1 MTFALGKKVLRHLFF
16 SPFLLLP
23 FLFSHRKK
31 VKFFLGSI
39 KKLKILKV
47 GFKDYV
53 SVSFEG
59 MENSQLISPQL
70 SSTGEHSMRDN

>member
-1 MTFALGKKVLRHLFF
+1 MYVNFKKSLTDDICLRKKSTKTSLFLSF
-16 SPFLLLP
+16 PSTSLP
-23 FLFSHRKK
+23 FLSWNRKK

-53 SVSFEG
+53 SVSFED
-59 MENSQLISPQL
+59 MENS
-70 SSTGEHSMRDN
+70 